1 MKLGYS
7 AVVKPE
13 EKIICFLF
21 FMVILFSSFQAHS
34 TETHKRIVEGLEPHS
49 ITIIGERH
57 KRPESIQFFQELI
70 SRYLQ
75 QDKCLSVALEL
86 ASNQQAILDE
96 IVKGRVTVA
105 DIEIPAMID
114 HPPFRSLIN
123 DLVRMKRSGSCLK
136 LIAIDGGLGVGVNRD
151 GWIAENLANQVNQTP
166 ILALLG
172 NLHTLKKVEWNPSM
186 SETFPYV
193 AEILVSQGHRIKSCP
208 QIWLDR
214 TRDAHNRFISS
225 SEQETARLINCSL
238 ISLLNASELKTTN
251 DVVDGV
257 ILWECG

>member
-7 AVVKPE
+7 AAAKPE

-21 FMVILFSSFQAHS
+21 WMVILFSSFQVHS
-34 TETHKRIVEGLEPHS
+34 TEAHKRIVEGLEPHS

-75 QDKCLSVALEL
+75 QDKCLLVALEI
-86 ASNQQAILDE
+86 ASNQQTILDE
-96 IVKGRVTVA
+96 IVEGRVTVA
-105 DIEIPAMID
+105 DIEIPTMID
-114 HPPFRSLIN
+114 HPPIRSLID
-123 DLVRMKRSGSCLK
+123 DLVAMKRRGTCLK
-136 LIAIDGGLGVGVNRD
+136 LIAIDEEELNVNRD
-151 GWIAENLANQVNQTP
+151 EWMAERLAKHISQAP

-172 NLHTLKKVEWNPSM
+172 NLHTLKRVDWHTSM
-186 SETFPYV
+186 SKAFPYV
-193 AEILVSQGHRIKSCP
+193 AEILGSQGHRIKSYP
-208 QIWLDR
+208 QIWLDKGC
-214 TRDAHNRFISS
+214 NI
-225 SEQETARLINCSL
+225 QNRLISTDEKKTVSLINHNL
-238 ISLLNASELKTTN
+238 ISLINASKYETVN